1 MPPGDAQRQG
11 CPSLLASLPRLG
23 LAPKP
28 LVMGRDIQG
37 SSGAARGCPQQHPKG
52 GGATCLPQPLGR
64 CQPWP
69 RLPAGWHGPRHGSWG
84 GAASLVSSQ
93 QSCVAR
99 DLLRALQRRRRESV
113 LQHKQQRVGVGVVQA
128 TQRRARTAALG
139 MRQRAVPWLQWEQ
152 PPSPEQAGGCS
163 SLPPYPPAPTQ
174 PPASAEGDRSV
185 PWGSLGTYPSQS
197 PVWPW

>member
-1 MPPGDAQRQG
+1 M
-11 CPSLLASLPRLG
+11 S
-23 LAPKP
+23 LAPGIAP
-28 LVMGRDIQG
+28 QAWSGPQASGDGQG
-37 SSGAARGCPQQHPKG
+37 HPGLLWGSARLSPAAPQGWRGH
-52 GGATCLPQPLGR
+52 
-64 CQPWP
+64 
-69 RLPAGWHGPRHGSWG
+69 LPAAAFGAMPAMAPAACRLARPQARLLR

-99 DLLRALQRRRRESV
+99 DLLRVLQRRRRESV

-152 PPSPEQAGGCS
+152 PPSPDQAGGCS

-185 PWGSLGTYPSQS
+185 PRGSLGTYPSQS